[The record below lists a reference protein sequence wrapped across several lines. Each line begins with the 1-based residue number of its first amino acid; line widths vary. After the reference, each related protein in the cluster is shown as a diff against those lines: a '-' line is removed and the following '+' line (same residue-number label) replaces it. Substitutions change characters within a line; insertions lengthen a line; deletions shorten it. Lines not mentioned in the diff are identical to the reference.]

1 MYDFRQVENTTAIAD
16 PQNFPLAQLTIMS
29 GALYIVPTPIG
40 NLEDITFR
48 AVRVLKEV
56 DLIAAED
63 TRHSQVLL
71 NHYGIHTPLTSY
83 HEHNERSKARELV
96 ERLRQGTSIA
106 LLSDAGTP
114 MISDPGYRL
123 MVEAI
128 GAGVQVIPLPGP
140 SALTAA
146 LTAAGLP
153 TDRFGFEGFL
163 PAKKSERRSTL
174 EALRNDTRTLI
185 FYETPHRLKE
195 TLADL
200 AEVFGDRDVAI
211 GREISKVHEEF
222 VRGAIREVLA
232 KLEQQNV
239 RGEITLIVQGAT
251 SGAPMQEEELI
262 NEIRQLAENGMRV
275 KEISELLG
283 ARHGIAKR
291 EVYRLALRVKNPK

>member
-56 DLIAAED
+56 DLVAAED

-71 NHYGIHTPLTSY
+71 NHYGIRTPLTSY

-222 VRGAIREVLA
+222 LRGAIREVLA

-251 SGAPMQEEELI
+251 SGAPVQEEELI

>member
-1 MYDFRQVENTTAIAD
+1 
-16 PQNFPLAQLTIMS
+16 MS

-71 NHYGIHTPLTSY
+71 NHYGIRTPVTSY
-83 HEHNERSKARELV
+83 HEHNERTKARELV

-123 MVEAI
+123 VVEAI
-128 GAGVQVIPLPGP
+128 RAGVQVIPLPGP
-140 SALTAA
+140 SAVTAA
-146 LTAAGLP
+146 LSAAGLP

-163 PAKKSERRSTL
+163 PAKKSERRSAL
-174 EALRNDTRTLI
+174 EALKKDTKTLI
-185 FYETPHRLKE
+185 FYEAPHRLKE
-195 TLADL
+195 TLADM
-200 AEVFGDRDVAI
+200 AEIFGDREVAI

-222 VRGAIREVLA
+222 LRGAMRELIA

-251 SGAPMQEEELI
+251 SGALVEEDQLI
-262 NEIRQLAENGMRV
+262 SEVRQLADDGMRV

-283 ARHGIAKR
+283 ARHGISRR
-291 EVYRLALRVKNPK
+291 EVYRLALRLKNLK

>member
-1 MYDFRQVENTTAIAD
+1 
-16 PQNFPLAQLTIMS
+16 MS

-40 NLEDITFR
+40 NLEDMTFR

-63 TRHSQVLL
+63 TRHSRVLL
-71 NHYGIHTPLTSY
+71 NHYGIRTSVTSY

-96 ERLRQGTSIA
+96 ERLRQGTSVA

-128 GAGVQVIPLPGP
+128 GAGVPVIPLPGP

-153 TDRFGFEGFL
+153 TDRFAFEGFL
-163 PAKKSERRSTL
+163 PAKKSERRSAL
-174 EALRNDTRTLI
+174 EALRNDMRTLI

-195 TLADL
+195 TLADM
-200 AEVFGDRDVAI
+200 AEVFGNRDLAI

-222 VRGAIREVLA
+222 LRGAMRELIA

-239 RGEITLIVQGAT
+239 RGEITLIVQGA
-251 SGAPMQEEELI
+251 SGGTLVQEEQLI
-262 NEIRQLAENGMRV
+262 SEVRQLAQDGMRV
-275 KEISELLG
+275 KEISELLS
-283 ARHGIAKR
+283 ARHGISRR
-291 EVYRLALRVKNPK
+291 EVYGLALGLKERK